1 MLVCHFH
8 SLDLSCGTTRFF
20 SALSISSFFDKG
32 KMSTR
37 IGMDEAIIQL
47 KEMFPTVDE
56 DVIAL
61 VLTEN
66 GSFIGCDV
74 DHL

>member
-1 MLVCHFH
+1 
-8 SLDLSCGTTRFF
+8 
-20 SALSISSFFDKG
+20 
-32 KMSTR
+32 MSTR

-66 GSFIGCDV
+66 GNSLAHD
-74 DHL
+74 DYHS

>member
-1 MLVCHFH
+1 
-8 SLDLSCGTTRFF
+8 
-20 SALSISSFFDKG
+20 
-32 KMSTR
+32 
-37 IGMDEAIIQL
+37 MDEAIIQL

-66 GSFIGCDV
+66 GNLFVCDV
-74 DHL
+74 GHL

>member
-1 MLVCHFH
+1 
-8 SLDLSCGTTRFF
+8 
-20 SALSISSFFDKG
+20 
-32 KMSTR
+32 MSTR